1 LSDKEDENLF
11 IRMENKMNSEK
22 IIQSFNNLFLYDT
35 NLQESPDGYSW
46 TRRIIKVEQEVITEG
61 STTSVYIVRY
71 PNGSTAYVN
80 KDMYYTSQ
88 LEADTTFLAEL
99 CDSKKYIDDNIADLE
114 KTRKEINIII
124 EQIKETILFLK

>member
-1 LSDKEDENLF
+1 
-11 IRMENKMNSEK
+11 M
-22 IIQSFNNLFLYDT
+22 YDT
-35 NLQESPDGYSW
+35 NLQKDSDGYYCK
-46 TRRIIKVEQEVITEG
+46 RRIIKVEQEVITEG
-61 STTSVYIVRY
+61 STTPVYICRY
-71 PNGSTAYVN
+71 PNGDTAYVN

-88 LEADTTFLAEL
+88 SEADTAFLAEL

>member
-1 LSDKEDENLF
+1 
-11 IRMENKMNSEK
+11 MNSEDK
-22 IIQSFNNLFLYDT
+22 VIQNFNNLFMYDT

-80 KDMYYTSQ
+80 KDMYYTTQS
-88 LEADTTFLAEL
+88 EADTALLAEL
-99 CDSKKYIDDNIADLE
+99 YDSKKYLDDNIADLE

-124 EQIKETILFLK
+124 DQIKKIPIS